1 EGRGNLALDL
11 QSQGP
16 NVLALRKALAGNARV
31 DMKEGAIKGV
41 NFAEAVRKGG
51 SAQKTEFTDLSAT
64 LKINKGV
71 ARNDD
76 LKANSPLLRL
86 SGAGNLDI
94 GGNGIDYLARATLL
108 RGVAVPVKVYGAL
121 DNPSYSVDY
130 TALAGGVVTGAPG
143 AVTDTVKR
151 GASGATD

>member
-1 EGRGNLALDL
+1 VH
-11 QSQGP
+11 SSGP
-16 NVLALRKALAGNARV
+16 NVLALRKALAGSARV

-41 NFAEAVRKGG
+41 NLAEAVRKGG
-51 SAQKTEFTDLSAT
+51 SAQRTEFTDLSAT
-64 LKINKGV
+64 LKISKGV

-76 LKANSPLLRL
+76 LKANSPLLKL

-94 GGNGIDYLARATLL
+94 GNNGIDYLARATLL
-108 RGVAVPVKVYGAL
+108 RGVGVPVKVYGAL

-130 TALAGGVVTGAPG
+130 TGLAGGVVGGTAG

-151 GASGATD
+151 GATGATDSIRNIFRR